1 MRCPRFLQKE
11 ISHVHR
17 LVWLDPIVRRSQSDF
32 QFRSIKASIIGT
44 RGRVQWLIFASKVA
58 SKLSYIASDRMK
70 DSIRRVFS
78 WPFKNCNAVVAQ
90 KSNLEKLTGPAPAL
104 LFSEVGSEATLLWR
118 RWTGDDSFSATP
130 SSDEL
135 LKRLEWTAM
144 GRGIEGGR
152 GGSSGTAL

>member
-1 MRCPRFLQKE
+1 MFRSDNSLVVVAMASMDFFWPYAHISKQLMNLTSNFFFIWPSSCKNVRIISLLSIDRHRRRRCPRFLQKE

-32 QFRSIKASIIGT
+32 QFRSIKASIGT

-78 WPFKNCNAVVAQ
+78 
-90 KSNLEKLTGPAPAL
+90 
-104 LFSEVGSEATLLWR
+104 
-118 RWTGDDSFSATP
+118 
-130 SSDEL
+130 
-135 LKRLEWTAM
+135 
-144 GRGIEGGR
+144 
-152 GGSSGTAL
+152 